1 MCAKSKVCKNMAFA
15 LLIHHSLDKKIKVY
29 LKINNNCMF
38 VYIYIVSIFFLWQ
51 NCFKFN
57 NTHHKRNLS
66 EYIYIYIFFFE
77 TVLTISV

>member
-1 MCAKSKVCKNMAFA
+1 MCTKSKVCKNMAFA

-38 VYIYIVSIFFLWQ
+38 VYIVSIFFLWQ

-66 EYIYIYIFFFE
+66 EYIYFE